1 MAQHCFSHDY
11 DRWKEWREGQL
22 QDYQNYLQ
30 SYDINYNSEFAR
42 RARLEHSGFSGQY
55 LANGIG
61 SGGGS
66 SATPGLAPIQD
77 YSRPKFGKPS
87 GLDKIQESLA
97 LMSNAGIA
105 MKNFGEGKAAMKYA
119 DLIGFNKVAAG
130 KTQNDIATEK
140 ALLARVANANPNDYG
155 YWRDKETGK
164 WVFTGKGTD
173 QFNPDYIEH
182 STWMDEK
189 IKKLNGMDLT
199 NELRQIEAWE
209 KTLDYNVKQQYQE
222 ATAKAQKE
230 LLEGKV
236 KYQNIENEYVEALK
250 AMGVAMPII
259 QLLVKSLL

>member
-1 MAQHCFSHDY
+1 
-11 DRWKEWREGQL
+11 
-22 QDYQNYLQ
+22 
-30 SYDINYNSEFAR
+30 
-42 RARLEHSGFSGQY
+42 
-55 LANGIG
+55 
-61 SGGGS
+61 
-66 SATPGLAPIQD
+66 
-77 YSRPKFGKPS
+77 
-87 GLDKIQESLA
+87 
-97 LMSNAGIA
+97 MSNAGIA